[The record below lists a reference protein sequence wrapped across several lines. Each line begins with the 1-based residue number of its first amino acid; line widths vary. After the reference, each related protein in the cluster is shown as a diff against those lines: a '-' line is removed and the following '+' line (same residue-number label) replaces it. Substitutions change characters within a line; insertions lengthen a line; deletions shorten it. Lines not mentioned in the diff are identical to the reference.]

1 MARWKLTASHY
12 LTVQGTAWEQIEVD
26 RMTGKQIRKR
36 YDVPLQLD
44 IADTSLWNGNIV
56 RNPRGEVL
64 GGDIIVAHADGEH
77 LADDYIFR
85 GNPTPDMFPLD
96 DEAKTISAKFEKVW
110 NAKPDEE
117 VTYGRRMIERIE
129 EVENRKNEESKV
141 VKVDGLEDI
150 LKGMSEL
157 MAMNQSLMAQLIPVK
172 AAEGRRV

>member
-1 MARWKLTASHY
+1 MARWKLTSSHY

-26 RMTGKQIRKR
+26 RMSGKQIRKR

-44 IADTSLWNGNIV
+44 VADTSLWNGNII

-96 DEAKTISAKFEKVW
+96 DEAKALSAKFEKVW

-117 VTYGRRMIERIE
+117 ITYGRRMIERIE
-129 EVENRKNEESKV
+129 EVGQRQHDEARTMKV
-141 VKVDGLEDI
+141 EGLEDV
-150 LKGMSEL
+150 LKGMAEL
-157 MAMNQSLMAQLIPVK
+157 MAMNQALMAQLIPAKV
-172 AAEGRRV
+172 AERRV